1 MTGILISAILENI
14 TTRKDNTLKIVLG
27 TQEMSGG
34 KAGELF
40 AQMNKLIAIYFS
52 PKEAVSDAELSQ
64 VDAINVEFKGKT
76 QSKRIR
82 DVLYIL
88 FMQDNQGFKDFD
100 SYYRHETELYIETLK
115 SNIKD

>member
-1 MTGILISAILENI
+1 MKGLLLPAIIENI
-14 TTRKDNTLKIVLG
+14 ATRKDGTIKITLG
-27 TQEMSGG
+27 CQEMSPAVG
-34 KAGELF
+34 GELF
-40 AQMNKLIAIYFS
+40 TLNNKLAYVYLS
-52 PKEAVSDAELSQ
+52 PAQVQQSEVDQIDKLEPELR
-64 VDAINVEFKGKT
+64 GKT